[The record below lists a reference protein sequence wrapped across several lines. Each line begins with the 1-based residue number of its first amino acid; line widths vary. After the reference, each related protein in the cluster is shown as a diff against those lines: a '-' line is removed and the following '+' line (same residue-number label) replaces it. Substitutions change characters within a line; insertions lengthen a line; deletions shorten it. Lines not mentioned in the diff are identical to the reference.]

1 MRLLPFSVAV
11 ITRRLRAA
19 GCVFAE
25 DEAQVLIAAAA
36 SATELEAMLVRRI
49 AGLPLEH
56 VVGWAEF
63 CGRRIS
69 VDPGVFVPRRRTEF
83 LAREAVAL
91 LRLAARKRQEVGG
104 PESRPAVV
112 VDLCCGSG
120 ALGTVIAAAQ
130 ENVELHAADVESVAV
145 RCARRNVL
153 PAGGSVYQGDLFAPL
168 PDSLRNRVDLLVV
181 NAPYVPTDAI
191 ATMPPEARIHEPLV
205 ALDGG
210 RDGLDVQRRVIAAAP
225 QWLAPD
231 GHLLIETSSGQ
242 CPHTVALMSTSG
254 LIPVVASSPELDAT
268 VVIGRNAGG

>member
-1 MRLLPFSVAV
+1 MRLLPFSVAE

-36 SATELEAMLVRRI
+36 SATELEGMLVRRI